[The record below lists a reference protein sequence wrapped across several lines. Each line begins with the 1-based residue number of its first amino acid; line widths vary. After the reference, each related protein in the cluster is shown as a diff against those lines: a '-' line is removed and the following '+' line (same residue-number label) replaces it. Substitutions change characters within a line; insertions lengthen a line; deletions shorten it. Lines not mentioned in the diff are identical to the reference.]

1 MKLKGEHQQKQQQ
14 QAAKYDLN
22 DCLLESENITISK
35 SDNNKYLL
43 LPMKKQQ
50 QQQEKFVLKE
60 CGKND
65 FSKTKTKKTHFSL
78 YTPPKTTQ
86 KYHKHSSPYLFYVS
100 LISISC

>member
-35 SDNNKYLL
+35 SDNNKYML

-60 CGKND
+60 CGKHD
-65 FSKTKTKKTHFSL
+65 FSKTKTKPNQKNKHIFHYVTPTTKPPPHHHFILSMFL
-78 YTPPKTTQ
+78 
-86 KYHKHSSPYLFYVS
+86 
-100 LISISC
+100 

>member
-60 CGKND
+60 CGKHD
-65 FSKTKTKKTHFSL
+65 FSKTKTKKNTFFIM
-78 YTPPKTTQ
+78 YTYHHPKNIINTI
-86 KYHKHSSPYLFYVS
+86 HHLFHLS
-100 LISISC
+100 LIFYFV